1 MQPPILPSLNKVFNS
16 VTDDFKMLFRRL
28 SPVATELLLFFDL
41 VLVFPL
47 TREAPVVKAVGRN
60 IIRVTNQE
68 RRTIR

>member
-16 VTDDFKMLFRRL
+16 VTDDFKMLFRSL
-28 SPVATELLLFFDL
+28 SSVATELLLFFDF
-41 VLVFPL
+41 VFVFPL
-47 TREAPVVKAVGRN
+47 TREAPVVKAVVRN